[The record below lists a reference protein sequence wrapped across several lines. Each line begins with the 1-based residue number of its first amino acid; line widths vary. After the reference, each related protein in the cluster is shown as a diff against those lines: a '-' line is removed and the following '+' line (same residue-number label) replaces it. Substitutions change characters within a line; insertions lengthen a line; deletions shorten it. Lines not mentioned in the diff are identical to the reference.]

1 MARQGGRA
9 HPLRLPDLWPAAG
22 RTARIGRNAPRRSP
36 ELPIDS
42 PTPRPAGPRH
52 RYGFY
57 AAASVV
63 VANMIGTGVFTSLGF
78 QLVDIRSTV
87 PLLLLWVVGG
97 VAAFCGALSYAE
109 LGAAI
114 PRSGGEYT
122 FLSRV
127 YHPGAG
133 FVSGWIS
140 ATIGFAAPTALAAIT
155 FGAYL
160 SSVVPALPE
169 RGLALSLVAVL
180 TAVHA
185 TTHRKSGLLQSGF
198 TTLKIV
204 LIVAFCLAALILT
217 PAPQPVGLAPAPG
230 DAGVVFSGAFAVSLI
245 YVSYAY
251 TGWNAATYLTSELA
265 EPARSL
271 PRILGGGTALV
282 MVLYVGLNYAF
293 LRAAPMDAME
303 GQVEVG
309 YIAATYIFGP
319 AGANVMGV
327 TLALLLVSTVSAMI
341 VAGPRVLHVIG
352 EDYAAFRWFASLNAD
367 GIPVRAVVTQGVLAA
382 LFIVTGSFEQILVFS
397 GFVLGLNSLLTV
409 AGVFVFRLREPGADR
424 PYRTWG
430 WPLTPLV
437 YLGLTLWTLTYL
449 ALDRPTEAAV
459 AGLLI
464 AAGTALYLIAG
475 RRTPSGNGADA

>member
-1 MARQGGRA
+1 MSGASTPHERGG
-9 HPLRLPDLWPAAG
+9 
-22 RTARIGRNAPRRSP
+22 
-36 ELPIDS
+36 
-42 PTPRPAGPRH
+42 
-52 RYGFY
+52 YGFY

-78 QLVDIRSTV
+78 QLLDLRSTF
-87 PLLLLWVVGG
+87 PLLMLWVVGG

-122 FLSRV
+122 FLSRI

-140 ATIGFAAPTALAAIT
+140 ATIGFAVPTALAAIT

-160 SSVVPALPE
+160 SSVVPALPQS
-169 RGLALSLVAVL
+169 GLAVGLVVAL
-180 TAVHA
+180 TGVHV
-185 TTHRKSGLLQSGF
+185 TTHRSSGLLQSGF

-204 LIVAFCLAALILT
+204 LIVAFCVAAIFVT
-217 PAPQPVGLAPAPG
+217 PEPQPVALLPSRDDGGLIA
-230 DAGVVFSGAFAVSLI
+230 SGAFAVSLI

-251 TGWNAATYLTSELA
+251 TGWNAATYLTSEIPD
-265 EPARSL
+265 PARDL

-282 MVLYVGLNYAF
+282 TLLYVGLNYAF
-293 LRAAPMDAME
+293 LRAAPMEAMV

-309 YIAATYIFGP
+309 YVAATHMLGP
-319 AGANVMGV
+319 GGADAMGI

-341 VAGPRVLHVIG
+341 VAGPRVLFVIG
-352 EDYAAFRWFASLNAD
+352 EDYPSFRWFARANAD
-367 GIPVRAVVTQGVLAA
+367 GIPARAVLTQGALAV
-382 LFIVTGSFEQILVFS
+382 LFIVTASFEAILVFS

-409 AGVFVFRLREPGADR
+409 AGLFVLRAREPELPR
-424 PYRTWG
+424 PYRVWG
-430 WPLTPLV
+430 YPLTPAL

-449 ALDRPTEAAV
+449 ALDRPTEAAFAAV
-459 AGLLI
+459 LI
-464 AAGTALYLIAG
+464 AVGLAVYLLAG
-475 RRTPSGNGADA
+475 RRDVT